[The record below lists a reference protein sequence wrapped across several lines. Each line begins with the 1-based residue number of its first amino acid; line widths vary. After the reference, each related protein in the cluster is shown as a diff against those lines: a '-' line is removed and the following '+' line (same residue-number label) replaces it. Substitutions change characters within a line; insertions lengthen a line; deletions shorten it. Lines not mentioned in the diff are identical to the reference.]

1 MARERAYQAAM
12 NVPGYTPV
20 TRADRHMVGAMAAA
34 RWRRVRDQAPS
45 PTAYA
50 VRTCLRSCSM
60 TDIVP
65 TRGKWVRIARRVLLV
80 AGLFLLLLP
89 VMAVVLVR
97 YTDGHISND
106 DLILLG
112 YDERHGRFQLMEPR
126 TYELDGIDGPY
137 VIAGEVITVD
147 GRSRIQR
154 RRLTNDTV
162 HVPID
167 SVSGFKAVVRHQH
180 PPAPAVHP
188 MPGRLVAISDIE
200 GNFTGLRSFL
210 QAQGIMDADHRWTFG
225 TGHVVFLGDMVDRG
239 DQVLPVLWMIHRL
252 EEQAQAA
259 GGAVHFILGN
269 HEHMALYG
277 DGRYAHDKYRALA
290 RALSP
295 EGDDDRLKL
304 ARLHAAD
311 TELGAW
317 LRSRNAMERIGPWL
331 FVHAGLSGPLLT
343 HDLSLHDINTIVR
356 EQLDVLKTARS
367 EHGAFLL
374 GRDGPLWY
382 RGLVKEDDERIR
394 TEDLAALLRR
404 YEAEGMVVGH
414 SVVDDIS
421 FDHAGRVLRI
431 DVKHGTDAG
440 SGLTR
445 GALFEG
451 GRVYRLDD
459 RGERTAL

>member
-1 MARERAYQAAM
+1 MGFPDLPHTRCARAY
-12 NVPGYTPV
+12 V
-20 TRADRHMVGAMAAA
+20 RA
-34 RWRRVRDQAPS
+34 
-45 PTAYA
+45 
-50 VRTCLRSCSM
+50 SM
-60 TDIVP
+60 SDTVP
-65 TRGKWVRIARRVLLV
+65 TRRGWVRIARRVLTAV
-80 AGLFLLLLP
+80 CLFVLLLP
-89 VMAVVLVR
+89 VLAVVLVR

-106 DLILLG
+106 GMVLLG
-112 YDERHGRFQLMEPR
+112 YDERRGRFQWMEPR
-126 TYELDGIDGPY
+126 TYDLDGIDGPY

-147 GRSRIQR
+147 ERSRIQR
-154 RRLTNDTV
+154 RPLTNDTV

-167 SVSGFKAVVRHQH
+167 GTSGFTAVVRHQH
-180 PPAPAVHP
+180 QPTPAVYP
-188 MPGRLVAISDIE
+188 MPERLIAISDIE

-210 QAQGIMDADHRWTFG
+210 QAQGIVDADHRWAFG

-252 EEQAQAA
+252 EQQALAA

-295 EGDDDRLKL
+295 EGDDDRPKL
-304 ARLHAAD
+304 ARLFAAD

-317 LRSRNAMERIGPWL
+317 LRSRNALERIGPWL
-331 FVHAGLSGPLLT
+331 FVHAGLSAALLPR
-343 HDLSLHDINTIVR
+343 DLSLDGINTIVR
-356 EQLDVLKTARS
+356 DQLDVLKVDRS

-374 GRDGPLWY
+374 GREGPLWY
-382 RGLVKEDDERIR
+382 RGLVKEGDERIR

-404 YEAEGMVVGH
+404 YGAEGMMIGH

-431 DVKHGTDAG
+431 DVKHGTVPA
-440 SGLTR
+440 SGNTR

-451 GRVYRLDD
+451 GRVYRVDD
-459 RGERTAL
+459 RGERTTL